1 MAHALRLLVAEFP
14 LRDINPEHILGVT
27 IIDNLEAEAVSGG
40 ARRSLLVWEMARQH
54 AAPRRMLIISAF
66 AALSSV

>member
-40 ARRSLLVWEMARQH
+40 ARGSLLV
-54 AAPRRMLIISAF
+54 
-66 AALSSV
+66 